1 MEDGIELDE
10 CSAQVDKPG
19 DRLECLATF
28 FRLKRTSRILCREME
43 HYRHRVAGLSRLK
56 KQLQQESHCI
66 NDYRISCVDGLLAD
80 AKDWQNSLRAEL
92 VKVGAQ
98 VFEALQHADSLL
110 SFHDKCQVLSRDHR
124 GVVNQMER
132 DNIPGDARFSDMVDI
147 YCLEHNGTKPPPL
160 YSPAM
165 PLYTAYHIFFA
176 HQMIHNKELLSPGK
190 EMLEEM
196 FPGMPWHE
204 IQIDHRGGKD
214 DAGSS
219 PARAGALV

>member
-19 DRLECLATF
+19 DRLDCLATF
-28 FRLKRTSRILCREME
+28 FRLKRTSRLLCRKME
-43 HYRHRVAGLSRLK
+43 YYRYRIARLRRLK
-56 KQLQQESHCI
+56 KQLQQEHHCL

-80 AKDWQNSLRAEL
+80 AKDRQNFQRTEL

-110 SFHDKCQVLSRDHR
+110 SFHDKCQVMGRDHR
-124 GVVNQMER
+124 GVANQMER

-147 YCLEHNGTKPPPL
+147 YCLEYNGTGDRVPL

-196 FPGMPWHE
+196 FPGLPWHE
-204 IQIDHRGGKD
+204 IQIDHRREGD
-214 DAGSS
+214 NAGSS
-219 PARAGALV
+219 LARAGA